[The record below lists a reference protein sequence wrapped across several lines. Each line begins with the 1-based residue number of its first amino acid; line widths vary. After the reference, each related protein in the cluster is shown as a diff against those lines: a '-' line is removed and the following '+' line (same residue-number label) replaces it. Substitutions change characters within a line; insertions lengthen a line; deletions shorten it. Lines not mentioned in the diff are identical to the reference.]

1 MDQRVEHSQAPPQPL
16 LPAPDPTR
24 GASKRSHAGA
34 WFVVIVL
41 LIAAGAGGYWYWSH
55 RNAQAT
61 ESTQKTSTRDRT
73 VPVVAVQVRKG
84 DFDLYVDNLGTATA
98 LNTVTVRPRVDG
110 ELIKVAYSEGQQVK
124 QGDLLAEI
132 DPRPFEAALAQ
143 AQGQLAKDQAV
154 LKNAQLDLERFKN
167 ASETLTKQQIDTQ
180 AALVQ
185 QDQGVVQT
193 DEAAV
198 KNAQLQLSYCR
209 IVAPITGK
217 AGLRL
222 VDVGNMVHASDTNGL
237 VVLTQLQPIS
247 VVFSVTQDDLE
258 RVLPKVNA
266 GQTLTIDAFD
276 QDLKTRLATGTLL
289 AVDNQID
296 PATDSVKVKGLF
308 PNKDFALFPNEFVNA
323 RLYVETLHDV
333 VLIPSAGVQRGAT
346 ANSTFVDIVKPDHT
360 IEMRT
365 VTPGPTEGERTV
377 ITSGLNPGETVVI
390 DGVDKLQQGSKV
402 TVSAP
407 GAATRPTTNA
417 SHSTTGAASAAA
429 SGASPARNSNRRSR

>member
-24 GASKRSHAGA
+24 DASKRSHAGA

-61 ESTQKTSTRDRT
+61 EANQKTSTRDRT
-73 VPVVAVQVRKG
+73 VPVVAVQARKG
-84 DFDLYVDNLGTATA
+84 DLDLYVDNLGTATA

-132 DPRPFEAALAQ
+132 DPRPFEATLAQ

-209 IVAPITGK
+209 ITAPITGK

-266 GQTLTIDAFD
+266 GQTLTIDAYD
-276 QDLKTRLATGTLL
+276 QDLTTRLATGTLL

-308 PNKDFALFPNEFVNA
+308 ANTNLSLFPNEFVNA

-365 VTPGPTEGERTV
+365 VTLGPTEGERTV
-377 ITSGLNPGETVVI
+377 ITSGLNPGETVVT

-407 GAATRPTTNA
+407 GASSRPTTNA
-417 SHSTTGAASAAA
+417 SHSDNSAASTR
-429 SGASPARNSNRRSR
+429 SSNRRSR